1 MRLSPGAQVH
11 AFCVIAVPAGAF
23 ADSGIPGTPNVQLDG
38 TEIPSAQLAT
48 AAAYI
53 DANRKK

>member
-1 MRLSPGAQVH
+1 MNS
-11 AFCVIAVPAGAF
+11 AGAF
-23 ADSGIPGTPNVQLDG
+23 TDSGIPGTPNVQLDG
-38 TEIPSAQLAT
+38 TEIPSAQLGS